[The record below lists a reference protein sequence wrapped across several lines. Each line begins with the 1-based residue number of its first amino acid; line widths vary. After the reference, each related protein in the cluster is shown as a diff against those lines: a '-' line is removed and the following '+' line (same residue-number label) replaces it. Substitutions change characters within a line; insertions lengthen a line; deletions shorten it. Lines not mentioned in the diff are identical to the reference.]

1 MVTKYTQGIPLIKPI
16 DSVDVD
22 FMHQVLVKKQEQYDA
37 GYANTQKMFD
47 EVGNIKLLKES
58 DTQYLNDKINQV
70 SDKINNLGNVDY
82 SDTKFTASLN
92 RDVAGIVKDKRVQ
105 NAILDKK
112 NYDQLMERYT
122 KLKENPELYKKYY
135 SDYNYMED
143 MEQVNKYLTDP
154 REGVRLS
161 INTPTFKVDLEG
173 QIDSKMKDLMK
184 ISRQRSDG
192 TMIYTNQGLTESELR
207 AKVRGMVT
215 LDPINQKQFSIN
227 AKWKY
232 PDPVA
237 LVKNIDEGFTNS
249 IKAIENQICEF
260 QAELLQLGANGD
272 ENRKAQLKQGV
283 AELSNQLTYT
293 VDTVRGL
300 KSNTA
305 DPAKLKEAYEMM
317 QLENYAVNSFPQS
330 TSMKENKYGILG
342 MNNQYKAAQRGLD
355 YQYDVKLEGVKTQN
369 DLMLLQA
376 KKELGLDADGNPKR
390 KTNGIPNAELL
401 QPTGATAEQAI
412 PQNENKEGL
421 LKNNI
426 ASLRNQN
433 KVEFTGLVAN
443 MFAEKLGADSPI
455 LKMLEAQTTP
465 EGFKE
470 GTLSTVRNTPAFK
483 ALEQKVQNDLVSQY
497 IALNKAYS
505 DVLDGKADK
514 YDGWQFTPE
523 TQASMN
529 SIQLRSMSAVVAEN
543 KLKEAQTK
551 AEAELIKE
559 KYRGNR
565 AAYLADKNRKEELT
579 FIPPTGMNTG
589 APPVYVSN
597 KAQFN
602 ADYNGKLEKHLADSN
617 LYQERPYV
625 INESQL
631 GKERYGAIEG
641 KVNNAMSSK
650 GIYTSYD
657 MTGDPDGYKG
667 VLNGKPVTG
676 KDSGKYKEATG
687 YNVVEVY
694 PSGKAKVEIKGK
706 DGVNLGIGYT
716 RIDPV
721 AMRDVYTQGG
731 LAPKTYDQ
739 NLIEYFETN
748 SATPL
753 MISESS
759 PPLFYSIQKMSGGKY
774 DMKIYKDNSEKGMI
788 HLKVGAQDPNQV
800 MLTFKKIINDI
811 MSLPEIQA
819 LPKNEKTR
827 DAIYQAI
834 TKKFNDRIAK

>member
-82 SDTKFTASLN
+82 SDSKFTASLN
-92 RDVAGIVKDKRVQ
+92 RDVAGIAKDKRVQ

-154 REGVRLS
+154 REGARLS

-173 QIDSKMKDLMK
+173 QIDSKMKDMMK

-207 AKVRGMVT
+207 AKVRGIVT

-249 IKAIENQICEF
+249 IKAIDNQICEYEA
-260 QAELLQLGANGD
+260 QLLQLGANGD
-272 ENRKAQLKQGV
+272 EAKKEDLRQKIGS
-283 AELSNQLTYT
+283 LSDQLTYT
-293 VDTVRGL
+293 KSTVEGL
-300 KSNTA
+300 KTNTA
-305 DPAKLKEAYEMM
+305 EPSKLKEAYEMM

-330 TSMKENKYGILG
+330 TSMKELKYGLLNLANIH
-342 MNNQYKAAQRGLD
+342 KAQQRGLD
-355 YQYDVKLEGVKTQN
+355 YEYDVDFLKAQTKEELIK
-369 DLMLLQA
+369 MQA
-376 KKELGLDADGNPKR
+376 KKELGLDAG
-390 KTNGIPNAELL
+390 GISTSELL
-401 QPTGATAEQAI
+401 QPTGATAEQSI
-412 PQNENKEGL
+412 PQNENKEGM

-426 ASLRNQN
+426 KELRNQN
-433 KVEFTGLVAN
+433 KEQFTELVSN
-443 MFAEKLGADSPI
+443 MFAEKLGSNSPV
-455 LKMLEAQTTP
+455 LKLLETQT
-465 EGFKE
+465 KE
-470 GTLSTVRNTPAFK
+470 GGMSKGVFDRIKNTPAFQ
-483 ALEQKVQNDLVSQY
+483 ALDNKVKSDLAIQY
-497 IALNKAYS
+497 VALNKAYT
-505 DVLDGKADK
+505 DVLDGKADD
-514 YDGWQFTPE
+514 YDGWQFTPK
-523 TQASMN
+523 TQAAMKQ
-529 SIQLRSMSAVVAEN
+529 IQLRSMNATVAEN
-543 KLKEAQTK
+543 RLKEAQTK
-551 AEAELIKE
+551 AETEIINKNFKGNRNAYLEARKTISRSEFNYATGSSLNTTKESSATKLYKE
-559 KYRGNR
+559 KME
-565 AAYLADKNRKEELT
+565 AYLADT
-579 FIPPTGMNTG
+579 
-589 APPVYVSN
+589 
-597 KAQFN
+597 
-602 ADYNGKLEKHLADSN
+602 N

-625 INESQL
+625 INKDQM
-631 GKERYGAIEG
+631 GTERYGAVAG
-641 KVNNAMSSK
+641 KVNNAMNAV
-650 GIYTSYD
+650 GIYDSYD

-667 VLNGKPVTG
+667 LLHGKPVTG
-676 KDSGKYKEATG
+676 KDSGKYKDATG
-687 YNVVEVY
+687 YDVVEIY

-706 DGVNLGIGYT
+706 DGVSLGIGYT

-721 AMRDVYTQGG
+721 AMRDVYVQGG
-731 LAPKTYDQ
+731 LAPKNYNQ
-739 NLIEYFETN
+739 SLIEYFEYHN
-748 SATPL
+748 ATPL
-753 MISESS
+753 MISEST

-774 DMKIYKDNSEKGMI
+774 DLKIYKDNKEKGMV
-788 HLKVGAQDPNQV
+788 HLYLEKQDPNEV
-800 MLTFKKIINDI
+800 EAEFKKIVNQV
-811 MSLPEIQA
+811 MSTSEVQA
-819 LPKNEKTR
+819 LPKNEKAR
-827 DAIYQAI
+827 DTIYQI
-834 TKKFNDRIAK
+834 ILRDNSYRTAK

>member
-92 RDVAGIVKDKRVQ
+92 RDVAGIAKDKRVQ

-154 REGVRLS
+154 REGARLS

-173 QIDSKMKDLMK
+173 QIDTKMKDLMK

-237 LVKNIDEGFTNS
+237 LVKNIKEGFGS
-249 IKAIENQICEF
+249 GIKQIETQLGIYK
-260 QAELLQLGANGD
+260 AELLGTND
-272 ENRKAQLKQGV
+272 EAKKAQLKQAI
-283 AELSNQLTYT
+283 AELTDQQKYTQSTLDGLMSN
-293 VDTVRGL
+293 
-300 KSNTA
+300 SAN
-305 DPAKLKEAYEMM
+305 PAKLKEAYEMM

-342 MNNQYKAAQRGLD
+342 MNNQYKAAQRALD

-369 DLMLLQA
+369 DILVLQA
-376 KKELGLDADGNPKR
+376 KKELGLDADGNPKS
-390 KTNGIPNAELL
+390 KTNGIPNAELI

-412 PQNENKEGL
+412 PQNENKEGM

-426 ASLRNQN
+426 AEMRNQN
-433 KVEFTGLVAN
+433 RVEFTGLVAN
-443 MFAEKLGADSPI
+443 MFAEKLGADSPV
-455 LKMLEAQTTP
+455 LKMLEAQTTS

-470 GTLSTVRNTPAFK
+470 GTIASVRNTPAFK

-565 AAYLADKNRKEELT
+565 AAYLKDKNSVGVPIYLPSLTGQVTGTQSGNSKEE
-579 FIPPTGMNTG
+579 F
-589 APPVYVSN
+589 N
-597 KAQFN
+597 KS
-602 ADYNGKLEKHLADSN
+602 YNEKLDKYLADTN

-706 DGVNLGIGYT
+706 DGISLGVGYT
-716 RIDPV
+716 QIEPV
-721 AMRDVYTQGG
+721 AMRDVYAQGG

-748 SATPL
+748 NATPAL
-753 MISESS
+753 ISEST

-800 MLTFKKIINDI
+800 VKQFKNIINEI

-827 DAIYQAI
+827 DAIYQMI
-834 TKKFNDRIAK
+834 TKKLNDSIAK

>member
-173 QIDSKMKDLMK
+173 QIDTKMKDLMK

-207 AKVRGMVT
+207 AKVRGIVT

-237 LVKNIDEGFTNS
+237 LVKNLNEGFTNS
-249 IKAIENQICEF
+249 IKAIDNQICEYEA
-260 QAELLQLGANGD
+260 QLLQLGANGD
-272 ENRKAQLKQGV
+272 EAKKEDLRQAIGSLTDQL
-283 AELSNQLTYT
+283 AYT
-293 VDTVRGL
+293 KSTVEGL
-300 KSNTA
+300 KTNTA
-305 DPAKLKEAYEMM
+305 EPSKLKEAYEMM

-330 TSMKENKYGILG
+330 TSMKELKYGLLNLANIH
-342 MNNQYKAAQRGLD
+342 KAQQRGLD
-355 YQYDVKLEGVKTQN
+355 YQYDVDFLKEQTKEELIR
-369 DLMLLQA
+369 MQA
-376 KKELGLDADGNPKR
+376 KKELGLDAG
-390 KTNGIPNAELL
+390 GISTSELL
-401 QPTGATAEQAI
+401 QPTGATAEQSI
-412 PQNENKEGL
+412 PQNKNKEGM

-426 ASLRNQN
+426 TELRNQN
-433 KVEFTGLVAN
+433 KEQFTELVSN
-443 MFAEKLGADSPI
+443 MFAEKLGADSPV
-455 LKMLEAQTTP
+455 LKLLETQT
-465 EGFKE
+465 KE
-470 GTLSTVRNTPAFK
+470 GGMSKGVFDRIKNTPAFQ
-483 ALEQKVQNDLVSQY
+483 ALDNKVKSDLANQY
-497 IALNKAYS
+497 VALNKAYT
-505 DVLDGKADK
+505 DVLDGKADD
-514 YDGWQFTPE
+514 YDGWQFTPK
-523 TQASMN
+523 TQAAMKQ
-529 SIQLRSMSAVVAEN
+529 IQLRSMNATVAEN
-543 KLKEAQTK
+543 RLKEAQTK
-551 AEAELIKE
+551 AETEIINKNFKGNRNAYLEARKTISRSEFNYATGSSLNTTKESSATKLYKE
-559 KYRGNR
+559 KME
-565 AAYLADKNRKEELT
+565 AYLADT
-579 FIPPTGMNTG
+579 
-589 APPVYVSN
+589 
-597 KAQFN
+597 
-602 ADYNGKLEKHLADSN
+602 N

-625 INESQL
+625 INKDQM
-631 GKERYGAIEG
+631 GTERYGAVAG
-641 KVNNAMSSK
+641 KVNNAMNAV
-650 GIYTSYD
+650 GIYDSYD
-657 MTGDPDGYKG
+657 MTGDSDGYKG
-667 VLNGKPVTG
+667 LLHGKPVTG
-676 KDSGKYKEATG
+676 KDSGKYKDATG
-687 YNVVEVY
+687 YDVVEIY

-706 DGVNLGIGYT
+706 DGVSLGIGYT

-721 AMRDVYTQGG
+721 AMRDVYVQGG
-731 LAPKTYDQ
+731 LAPKNYNQ
-739 NLIEYFETN
+739 SLIEYFEYHN
-748 SATPL
+748 ATPL
-753 MISESS
+753 MISEST

-774 DMKIYKDNSEKGMI
+774 DLKIYKDNKEKGMV
-788 HLKVGAQDPNQV
+788 HLYLEKQDPNEV
-800 MLTFKKIINDI
+800 EAEFKKIVNQV
-811 MSLPEIQA
+811 MSTSEVQA
-819 LPKNEKTR
+819 LPKNEKAR
-827 DAIYQAI
+827 DTIYQI
-834 TKKFNDRIAK
+834 ILRDNSYRTAK

>member
-82 SDTKFTASLN
+82 SNTKFTASLN
-92 RDVAGIVKDKRVQ
+92 RDVAGIAKDKRVQ

-154 REGVRLS
+154 REGARLS

-207 AKVRGMVT
+207 AKVRGMIR

-330 TSMKENKYGILG
+330 TSMKENKYGILDK
-342 MNNQYKAAQRGLD
+342 NNLYKVAQRGVD
-355 YQYDVKLEGVKTQN
+355 YEYDVRFLKEQTKEELIR
-369 DLMLLQA
+369 MQA
-376 KKELGLDADGNPKR
+376 KKELGLDADGNSKS
-390 KTNGIPNAELL
+390 NGGIATSDLI

-412 PQNENKEGL
+412 PQNENKEGI

-426 ASLRNQN
+426 AEMRNQN
-433 KVEFTGLVAN
+433 RVEFTGLVAN
-443 MFAEKLGADSPI
+443 MFAEKLGSNSPV
-455 LKMLEAQTTP
+455 LKLLEENQIAGGFNKGTLEAI
-465 EGFKE
+465 
-470 GTLSTVRNTPAFK
+470 RNTPAYK
-483 ALEQKVQNDLVSQY
+483 ALEQKVQNDLASQY
-497 IALNKAYS
+497 VALNRAYS

-514 YDGWQFTPE
+514 FDGWQFAPK
-523 TQASMN
+523 TQEAMRA
-529 SIQLRSMSAVVAEN
+529 IQLRSMNATVAEN
-543 KLKEAQTK
+543 RLKEAQTK
-551 AEAELIKE
+551 AETEIINKNFKGNRKAYLEARKTISRSEFNYATGSSLNTTKESSATKLYKE
-559 KYRGNR
+559 KME
-565 AAYLADKNRKEELT
+565 AYLADT
-579 FIPPTGMNTG
+579 
-589 APPVYVSN
+589 
-597 KAQFN
+597 
-602 ADYNGKLEKHLADSN
+602 N

-625 INESQL
+625 INKDQI

-641 KVNNAMSSK
+641 KVGDAMDAV
-650 GIYTSYD
+650 GVYDSYD
-657 MTGDPDGYKG
+657 MTGNTDGYQG
-667 VLNGKPVTG
+667 LLHGKPVTG
-676 KDSGKYKEATG
+676 KDSGKYKDATG
-687 YNVVEVY
+687 YDVVAIY
-694 PSGKAKVEIKGK
+694 PSGKAKVAIKGK

-716 RIDPV
+716 QIDPV
-721 AMRDVYTQGG
+721 AMKDVYTQGG
-731 LAPKTYDQ
+731 LAPKNYNQ
-739 NLIEYFETN
+739 SLIEFFEYN
-748 SATPL
+748 NATPL
-753 MISESS
+753 MISESV
-759 PPLFYSIQKMSGGKY
+759 PPLFYSIQKMRGGRF
-774 DMKIYKDNSEKGMI
+774 DLKIYKDNSEKGMV
-788 HLKVGAQDPNQV
+788 HLYLEKQDPNEV
-800 MLTFKKIINDI
+800 EAVFKKIVNQV
-811 MSLPEIQA
+811 MSTSEVQA
-819 LPKNEKTR
+819 LPKNEKAR
-827 DAIYQAI
+827 DTIYQI
-834 TKKFNDRIAK
+834 ILRDNSYRTAK

>member
-154 REGVRLS
+154 REGARLS

-173 QIDSKMKDLMK
+173 QIDTKMKDLMK

-207 AKVRGMVT
+207 AKVRGIVT

-330 TSMKENKYGILG
+330 TSMKELKYGLLNLANIH
-342 MNNQYKAAQRGLD
+342 KAQQRGLD
-355 YQYDVKLEGVKTQN
+355 YEYDVKLEQAKTKEE
-369 DLMLLQA
+369 LILLQA
-376 KKELGLDADGNPKR
+376 KKELGLDSDGNSKSG
-390 KTNGIPNAELL
+390 GIAATELL
-401 QPTGATAEQAI
+401 QPTGATAEQSI
-412 PQNENKEGL
+412 PQNENKEGM

-426 ASLRNQN
+426 TELRNQN
-433 KVEFTGLVAN
+433 KEQFTELVSN
-443 MFAEKLGADSPI
+443 MFAEKLGSDSPV
-455 LKMLEAQTTP
+455 LKLLETQT
-465 EGFKE
+465 KE
-470 GTLSTVRNTPAFK
+470 GVMSKGVFDRIKETPAFK
-483 ALEQKVQNDLVSQY
+483 ALDNKVKSDLAIQY
-497 IALNKAYS
+497 VALNKAYT
-505 DVLDGKADK
+505 DVLDGKVDD
-514 YDGWQFTPE
+514 YGGWQFTPE
-523 TQASMN
+523 TQASMKQ
-529 SIQLRSMSAVVAEN
+529 IQLRSMNATVAEN
-543 KLKEAQTK
+543 RLKEAQTK
-551 AEAELIKE
+551 AETELINE
-559 KYRGNR
+559 KYKGNR
-565 AAYLADKNRKEELT
+565 KAYIADRDKKEELT
-579 FIPPTGMNTG
+579 FIPPTGTNTG
-589 APPVYVSN
+589 GAPIYVSN

-602 ADYNGKLEKHLADSN
+602 ANYNEKMDKHLADVN
-617 LYQERPYV
+617 LYQERPYT
-625 INESQL
+625 ISKDQI

-641 KVNNAMSSK
+641 KVGDAMDAV
-650 GIYTSYD
+650 GVYDSYD
-657 MTGDPDGYKG
+657 MTGNTDGYQG
-667 VLNGKPVTG
+667 LLHGKPVTG
-676 KDSGKYKEATG
+676 KDSGKYKDATG
-687 YNVVEVY
+687 YDVVAIY
-694 PSGKAKVEIKGK
+694 PSGKAKVAIKGK
-706 DGVNLGIGYT
+706 DGVSLGIGYT

-721 AMRDVYTQGG
+721 AMRDVYVQGG
-731 LAPKTYDQ
+731 LAPKNYNQ
-739 NLIEYFETN
+739 SLIEYFEYN
-748 SATPL
+748 NATPL
-753 MISESS
+753 MISESV

-774 DMKIYKDNSEKGMI
+774 DLKIYKDNSEKGMV
-788 HLKVGAQDPNQV
+788 HLYLEKQDPNEV
-800 MLTFKKIINDI
+800 EAEFKKIVNQV
-811 MSLPEIQA
+811 MSTSEVQA
-819 LPKNEKTR
+819 LPKNEKAR
-827 DAIYQAI
+827 DTIYQI
-834 TKKFNDRIAK
+834 ILKDNSYRTAK

>member
-92 RDVAGIVKDKRVQ
+92 RDVAGIAKDKRVQ

-154 REGVRLS
+154 REGARLS
-161 INTPTFKVDLEG
+161 INTPTFNIDLQGE
-173 QIDSKMKDLMK
+173 IDTKMKDMMK

-207 AKVRGMVT
+207 AKVRGIVM
-215 LDPINQKQFSIN
+215 LNKANEKQFLIN

-249 IKAIENQICEF
+249 IKAIDHQICEYEA
-260 QAELLQLGANGD
+260 QLLQLGANGD
-272 ENRKAQLKQGV
+272 EAKKEDLRQKIGSLSDQL
-283 AELSNQLTYT
+283 AYT
-293 VDTVRGL
+293 KSTVEGL
-300 KSNTA
+300 KTNTA
-305 DPAKLKEAYEMM
+305 DPSKLKEAYEMM

-330 TSMKENKYGILG
+330 TSMKENKYGILDK
-342 MNNQYKAAQRGLD
+342 NNLYKAAQRGLD
-355 YQYDVKLEGVKTQN
+355 YEYDVKLEGVKTQN
-369 DLMLLQA
+369 ELILLNA
-376 KKELGLDADGNPKR
+376 KKELGLDADGNSKSSG
-390 KTNGIPNAELL
+390 GIAATELL
-401 QPTGATAEQAI
+401 QPTGATAEQSI
-412 PQNENKEGL
+412 PQNENKEGM

-426 ASLRNQN
+426 KELRNQN
-433 KVEFTGLVAN
+433 KEQFTELVSN
-443 MFAEKLGADSPI
+443 MFAEKLGSNSPV
-455 LKMLEAQTTP
+455 LKLLETQT
-465 EGFKE
+465 KE
-470 GTLSTVRNTPAFK
+470 GVMKDGVFDRIKNTPAFQ
-483 ALEQKVQNDLVSQY
+483 ALDNKVKSDLAIQY
-497 IALNKAYS
+497 VALNKAYT
-505 DVLDGKADK
+505 DVLDGKVDD
-514 YDGWQFTPE
+514 YGGWQFTPK
-523 TQASMN
+523 TQASMKQ
-529 SIQLRSMSAVVAEN
+529 IQLRSMNATVAEN
-543 KLKEAQTK
+543 RLKDAQAK
-551 AEAELIKE
+551 AETELINE
-559 KYRGNR
+559 KYKGNR
-565 AAYLADKNRKEELT
+565 AAYLKDRDKKEELT
-579 FIPPTGMNTG
+579 FIPPTGTNTG
-589 APPVYVSN
+589 GAPIYVSN

-602 ADYNGKLEKHLADSN
+602 ANYNEKIEKHLADSN

-667 VLNGKPVTG
+667 LLHEKPVTG

-687 YNVVEVY
+687 YDVVEIY

-706 DGVNLGIGYT
+706 DGVSLGIGYT

-721 AMRDVYTQGG
+721 AMRDVYVQGG
-731 LAPKTYDQ
+731 LAPKNYNQ
-739 NLIEYFETN
+739 SLIEYFEYN
-748 SATPL
+748 NATPL
-753 MISESS
+753 MISEST

-774 DMKIYKDNSEKGMI
+774 DLKIYKDNSEKGMV
-788 HLKVGAQDPNQV
+788 HLYLEKQDPNEV
-800 MLTFKKIINDI
+800 EAEFKKIVNQV
-811 MSLPEIQA
+811 MSTSEVQA
-819 LPKNEKTR
+819 LPKNEKAR
-827 DAIYQAI
+827 DTIYQI
-834 TKKFNDRIAK
+834 ILRDNSYRTAK

>member
-82 SDTKFTASLN
+82 SDSKFTASLN

-154 REGVRLS
+154 REGARLS
-161 INTPTFKVDLEG
+161 INTPTFNIDLQGE
-173 QIDSKMKDLMK
+173 IDTKMKDMMK

-207 AKVRGMVT
+207 AKVRGIVM
-215 LDPINQKQFSIN
+215 LNKANEKQFLIN

-330 TSMKENKYGILG
+330 TSMKELKYGLLNLANIH
-342 MNNQYKAAQRGLD
+342 KAQQRGLD
-355 YQYDVKLEGVKTQN
+355 YEYDVKLEQAKTKEE
-369 DLMLLQA
+369 LILLQA
-376 KKELGLDADGNPKR
+376 KKELGLDSDGNSKSG
-390 KTNGIPNAELL
+390 GIAATELL
-401 QPTGATAEQAI
+401 QPTGATAEQSI
-412 PQNENKEGL
+412 PQNENKEGM

-426 ASLRNQN
+426 TELRNQN
-433 KVEFTGLVAN
+433 KEQFTELVSN
-443 MFAEKLGADSPI
+443 MFAEKLGSDSPV
-455 LKMLEAQTTP
+455 LKLLETQT
-465 EGFKE
+465 KE
-470 GTLSTVRNTPAFK
+470 GVMSKGVFDRIKETPAFK
-483 ALEQKVQNDLVSQY
+483 ALDNKVKSDLANQY
-497 IALNKAYS
+497 VALNKAYT

-514 YDGWQFTPE
+514 YDGWQFTPK
-523 TQASMN
+523 TQAAMKQ
-529 SIQLRSMSAVVAEN
+529 IQLRSMNATVAEN
-543 KLKEAQTK
+543 RLKEAQTK
-551 AEAELIKE
+551 AETEIINKNFKGNRKAYLEARKTISRSEFNYATGSSLNTTEESSATQLYKE
-559 KYRGNR
+559 KME
-565 AAYLADKNRKEELT
+565 AYLSDA
-579 FIPPTGMNTG
+579 
-589 APPVYVSN
+589 
-597 KAQFN
+597 
-602 ADYNGKLEKHLADSN
+602 N
-617 LYQERPYV
+617 LYQERPYT
-625 INESQL
+625 INENQI
-631 GKERYGAIEG
+631 GKERYGAISG
-641 KVNNAMSSK
+641 KVGDAMDAV
-650 GIYTSYD
+650 GVYDSYD
-657 MTGDPDGYKG
+657 MTGNTDGYQG
-667 VLNGKPVTG
+667 LLHGKPVTG

-687 YNVVEVY
+687 YDVLAIY
-694 PSGKAKVEIKGK
+694 PSGKAKVAIKGK

-716 RIDPV
+716 QIDPV
-721 AMRDVYTQGG
+721 AMKDVYTQGG
-731 LAPKTYDQ
+731 LAPKNYNQ
-739 NLIEYFETN
+739 SLIEYFDYHN
-748 SATPL
+748 ATPL
-753 MISESS
+753 MISESV
-759 PPLFYSIQKMSGGKY
+759 PPLFYSIQKMRGGRF
-774 DMKIYKDNSEKGMI
+774 DLKIYKDNKEKGSI
-788 HLKVGAQDPNQV
+788 HLNLEKQDPNEV
-800 MLTFKKIINDI
+800 EAEFKKIVNQV
-811 MSLPEIQA
+811 MSTSEVQA
-819 LPKNEKTR
+819 LPKNEKAR
-827 DAIYQAI
+827 DTIYQI
-834 TKKFNDRIAK
+834 ILRDNSYRTAK

>member
-82 SDTKFTASLN
+82 SDSKFTASLN

-154 REGVRLS
+154 REGARLS

-173 QIDSKMKDLMK
+173 QIDTKMKDLMK

-207 AKVRGMVT
+207 AKVRGMIR

-330 TSMKENKYGILG
+330 TSMKELKYGLLNLANIH
-342 MNNQYKAAQRGLD
+342 KAQQRGLD
-355 YQYDVKLEGVKTQN
+355 YEYDVDFLKAQTKEELIR
-369 DLMLLQA
+369 MQA
-376 KKELGLDADGNPKR
+376 KKELGLDADGNSKS
-390 KTNGIPNAELL
+390 NGGIATSDLI

-412 PQNENKEGL
+412 PQNENKEGI

-426 ASLRNQN
+426 AEMRNQN
-433 KVEFTGLVAN
+433 KEQFTELVSN
-443 MFAEKLGADSPI
+443 MFAEKLGSDSPV
-455 LKMLEAQTTP
+455 LELLETQT
-465 EGFKE
+465 KE
-470 GTLSTVRNTPAFK
+470 GVMSKGVFDRIKETPAFK
-483 ALEQKVQNDLVSQY
+483 ALDNKVKSDLANQY
-497 IALNKAYS
+497 VALNKAYT
-505 DVLDGKADK
+505 DVLDGKVDD
-514 YDGWQFTPE
+514 YGGWQFTPK
-523 TQASMN
+523 TQASMKQ
-529 SIQLRSMSAVVAEN
+529 IQLRSMNATVAEN
-543 KLKEAQTK
+543 RLKEAQTK
-551 AEAELIKE
+551 AETELINE
-559 KYRGNR
+559 KYKGNR
-565 AAYLADKNRKEELT
+565 KAYIADRDKKEELT
-579 FIPPTGMNTG
+579 FIPPTGTNTG
-589 APPVYVSN
+589 GAPIYVSN

-602 ADYNGKLEKHLADSN
+602 ANYNEKMDKHLADVN
-617 LYQERPYV
+617 LYQERPYT
-625 INESQL
+625 INKDQI

-641 KVNNAMSSK
+641 KVGDAMDAV
-650 GIYTSYD
+650 GVYDSYD
-657 MTGDPDGYKG
+657 MTGNTDGYQG
-667 VLNGKPVTG
+667 LLHGKPVTG
-676 KDSGKYKEATG
+676 KDSGKYKDATG
-687 YNVVEVY
+687 YDVVAIY
-694 PSGKAKVEIKGK
+694 PSGKAKVAIKGK
-706 DGVNLGIGYT
+706 DGVSLGIGYT

-721 AMRDVYTQGG
+721 AMRDVYVQGG
-731 LAPKTYDQ
+731 LAPKNYNQ
-739 NLIEYFETN
+739 SLIEFFEYN
-748 SATPL
+748 NATPL
-753 MISESS
+753 MISESV
-759 PPLFYSIQKMSGGKY
+759 PPLFYSIQKMRGGRF
-774 DMKIYKDNSEKGMI
+774 DLKIYKDNSEKGMV
-788 HLKVGAQDPNQV
+788 HLYLEKQDPNEV
-800 MLTFKKIINDI
+800 EAEFKKIVNQV
-811 MSLPEIQA
+811 MSTSEVQA
-819 LPKNEKTR
+819 LPKNEKAR
-827 DAIYQAI
+827 DTIYQI
-834 TKKFNDRIAK
+834 ILRDNSYRTAK